1 MDGEN
6 SVKHISCGNVYM
18 YGWLGIKYYSKL
30 ADAVGL
36 DVCVLPAAVSTR
48 GTVRNVSLKV
58 WCLETLQGC

>member
-1 MDGEN
+1 
-6 SVKHISCGNVYM
+6 M